1 MFFHGMRVF
10 LLQCVIIS
18 KISSVPTSSIDI
30 PFKYCEPLNHII
42 YHSTHLVT

>member
-10 LLQCVIIS
+10 LLQCVI
-18 KISSVPTSSIDI
+18 ISSVPTSSIDI
-30 PFKYCEPLNHII
+30 PFKYCEPLNRI